1 MSVMFLVVYRVRLN
15 AMCVVSVINVID
27 SLSLWNC
34 FLLPSRITFSPCLQ
48 FYRAD
53 LETDGK
59 DDLIE
64 VKQVM
69 N

>member
-1 MSVMFLVVYRVRLN
+1 MFLAVYRVYLN
-15 AMCVVSVINVID
+15 AICVVGVINVID

-34 FLLPSRITFSPCLQ
+34 FLLPSRITFSPRLQ
-48 FYRAD
+48 FHRAN
-53 LETDGK
+53 LGTNGK

-64 VKQVM
+64 VKQIM